1 MRYELAYTMI
11 LFFIFSVIGYI
22 LEVISVFTKK
32 KRIVLSRGYLI
43 WPYIPVFGFGG
54 LIITFFL
61 SNYQDN
67 IITLFVLGVVYCCS
81 LEYFIVI

>member
-22 LEVISVFTKK
+22 LEIISVFTKE

-43 WPYIPVFGFGG
+43 GPYIPVFGFGG
-54 LIITFFL
+54 LIITSSSISVSFL
-61 SNYQDN
+61 LISAWR
-67 IITLFVLGVVYCCS
+67 TTS
-81 LEYFIVI
+81 RR